1 MYTYDF
7 IVGIKMGQYHSRILN
22 YNREELDT
30 QAPEEVYDKLAKMV
44 SDCMASTLEVPNR
57 DEINRV
63 LNLISTTLSAP
74 NIGEAE
80 LTIVDNCFDTIAY
93 LGIEADA
100 FRRDDG
106 VVPATEQQAVM
117 AFVIN
122 TKIED
127 TDERIAPALSF
138 FTNDT
143 HMGSISDIVMET
155 LRSIIRLDSTLS
167 DVIRLNSQIDNWEML
182 SSVGASNEF
191 DATRLHT
198 LLNDMGFKIKVFL
211 S

>member
-22 YNREELDT
+22 YNREELDS
-30 QAPEEVYDKLAKMV
+30 QAPADVYDKLAKMV
-44 SDCMASTLEVPNR
+44 SDCMESTLEIPNR

-63 LNLISTTLSAP
+63 LNLISTTLSSP
-74 NIGEAE
+74 SIGENE
-80 LTIVDNCFDTIAY
+80 LTVIDNCFDTIAY

-106 VVPATEQQAVM
+106 VVPATEQQGVM
-117 AFVIN
+117 AFIVN
-122 TKIED
+122 TKVED
-127 TDERIAPALSF
+127 TDERIAPSLSF

-143 HMGSISDIVMET
+143 NMGSISNVVMEA
-155 LRSIIRLDSTLS
+155 LRSIIRLDPTLA
-167 DVIRLNSQIDNWEML
+167 DVIKLNSQIDNWEML
-182 SSVGASNEF
+182 LSVGASNEF
-191 DATRLHT
+191 DAKRLHT
-198 LLNDMGFKIKVFL
+198 LLNDMGFRIKVFL

>member
-1 MYTYDF
+1 
-7 IVGIKMGQYHSRILN
+7 
-22 YNREELDT
+22 
-30 QAPEEVYDKLAKMV
+30 
-44 SDCMASTLEVPNR
+44 
-57 DEINRV
+57 
-63 LNLISTTLSAP
+63 
-74 NIGEAE
+74 
-80 LTIVDNCFDTIAY
+80 
-93 LGIEADA
+93 
-100 FRRDDG
+100 
-106 VVPATEQQAVM
+106 M

-155 LRSIIRLDSTLS
+155 LRSVIRLDATLS
-167 DVIRLNSQIDNWEML
+167 DVIKLNSQIDNWEML